1 MHTCMLV
8 SYVTHGREWRME
20 CKLEELNP
28 SSKTKCK
35 SDVHL
40 HRNSVN
46 LLCEVLIGLYPND
59 QS

>member
-1 MHTCMLV
+1 MSLMGGME
-8 SYVTHGREWRME
+8 SE

-35 SDVHL
+35 SDVHF